1 MDEDELL
8 LSNSLSSKKN
18 CKEKSNSN
26 DQDNNFYTTKQLK
39 LHAAAIELI
48 SDATRSDTVMIKGY
62 SFVYTIAAVLSLLI
76 RRITDVGGVGHD
88 WSIFIPME
96 TRAEMNVHR

>member
-1 MDEDELL
+1 MDEDEVL
-8 LSNSLSSKKN
+8 LSGSLSSKKN

-48 SDATRSDTVMIKGY
+48 SDATRSDSIMIQGY
-62 SFVYTIAAVLSLLI
+62 SYVYTIAAVLSLLI
-76 RRITDVGGVGHD
+76 TRITNVGGVGHD
-88 WSIFIPME
+88 
-96 TRAEMNVHR
+96 

>member
-1 MDEDELL
+1 MLIILISQYEEHTFPHLDEDEVL

-18 CKEKSNSN
+18 CEEKSNSN

-48 SDATRSDTVMIKGY
+48 SDATRSDSIMIQGY
-62 SFVYTIAAVLSLLI
+62 SYVYTIAAVLSLLI
-76 RRITDVGGVGHD
+76 TRITNVGGVGHD
-88 WSIFIPME
+88 
-96 TRAEMNVHR
+96 

>member
-1 MDEDELL
+1 MLIILISQYEEHTFPHLDEDEVL

-39 LHAAAIELI
+39 LYAAAIELI
-48 SDATRSDTVMIKGY
+48 SDATRSDSIMIQGY
-62 SFVYTIAAVLSLLI
+62 SYVYTIAAVLSLLI
-76 RRITDVGGVGHD
+76 TRITNVGGVGHD
-88 WSIFIPME
+88 
-96 TRAEMNVHR
+96 

>member
-1 MDEDELL
+1 MSIILLFQYEEHTFPHLDEDEVL

-18 CKEKSNSN
+18 CKEKNNLN

-48 SDATRSDTVMIKGY
+48 SDATRSDSIMIQGY
-62 SFVYTIAAVLSLLI
+62 SFVYTLAGVLSRLI
-76 RRITDVGGVGHD
+76 TRIPNVGGVGHD
-88 WSIFIPME
+88 
-96 TRAEMNVHR
+96 